1 MFSSS
6 DCDAEGDLRSS
17 LHRGDY
23 AEKCPKNRSDM
34 EIRGKQRSET
44 RAHIE
49 NMICLAKHVEGTFL
63 ARNYESY
70 HGVQSRVNLQ

>member
-1 MFSSS
+1 MNYGVFYVFSSS

-34 EIRGKQRSET
+34 EIRGKQKSVGSKQVKRVQNIFFET
-44 RAHIE
+44 
-49 NMICLAKHVEGTFL
+49 CDV
-63 ARNYESY
+63 
-70 HGVQSRVNLQ
+70 